1 MSEITFELKWKVEV
15 KKCNEKVPCVKGS
28 LCSFI
33 LFYFIIICSMQFC
46 MQPVTF

>member
-28 LCSFI
+28 L
-33 LFYFIIICSMQFC
+33 FYFIIICSMQFC